1 MSIHGGSLSLDNQ
14 DNWPW
19 RLPMNLKGFKIVCN
33 HLSISPLWLKASR
46 ELYVH
51 IKSTLQLSFDHIGL
65 MGYKTGSLVSLH
77 VKQQQYCMQYKTGWG
92 FGMRL
97 LNWQWLFH
105 QPRVSTSIQY
115 WYHTFSTHAV
125 TKLMNTLPKLLSNYC
140 IPQLHK
146 RNKWHCMHKSST
158 MILQTYQDQKIKKE
172 NSFCGHLTEEVTVPV
187 SIETQFLLLLK
198 QGWTGE

>member
-1 MSIHGGSLSLDNQ
+1 MRCGLLSIHGGSLSLDNQ

-65 MGYKTGSLVSLH
+65 MDYKTGSLVSLH
-77 VKQQQYCMQYKTGWG
+77 VKQQQYW
-92 FGMRL
+92 MRL

-115 WYHTFSTHAV
+115 WYHTFNTQWQNLWTHYQ
-125 TKLMNTLPKLLSNYC
+125 KPLSNYC
-140 IPQLHK
+140 IPNCTK
-146 RNKWHCMHKSST
+146 GISGVVC
-158 MILQTYQDQKIKKE
+158 IKIAQWYCRPTK
-172 NSFCGHLTEEVTVPV
+172 TRR
-187 SIETQFLLLLK
+187 
-198 QGWTGE
+198 